1 MRNSLLICA
10 LFSVLSLNFAQATS
24 VVTCG
29 DSLMAPYSD
38 TNVHQGWGKEL
49 YKFTKNMTVYD
60 DAIGGSTIRSFYQ
73 NNYWQKALARK
84 TNFAFIA
91 FAWNDEHKEI
101 PAQYVSPSNFKTY
114 LTTYVKEARLQKTE
128 PYFVTPP
135 RRCHFNGNEPGYD
148 AKDYADAMKSV
159 GAQLK
164 VGIIDLDTRV
174 ANLLRQQGQTAC
186 KNYYYQNNDF
196 SQAGAVE
203 IASLVAAE
211 AKLIPALKPYFK

>member
-1 MRNSLLICA
+1 MKKTFLICSLLS
-10 LFSVLSLNFAQATS
+10 SVFFNFAQATS

-29 DSLMAPYSD
+29 DSLMASYSD

-49 YKFTKNMTVYD
+49 PKFTKNMTVYND
-60 DAIGGSTIRSFYQ
+60 GHGGSTIRSFYQ
-73 NNYWQKALARK
+73 NLWQKSLARK

-91 FAWNDEHKEI
+91 FVWNDEHKEI
-101 PAQYVSPSNFKTY
+101 PSQYVSPSNFKSY
-114 LTTYVKEARLQKTE
+114 LTTYVSEARKQKTE

-135 RRCHFNGNEPGYD
+135 RRCHFNGNEPAYD
-148 AKDYADAMKSV
+148 AKEYSDAMKSV
-159 GAQLK
+159 AAQLK